1 MKLLLDEH
9 LPHQFRQEIVGHDV
23 YSVTYMGWNGV
34 ENGELL
40 LRAASHGFDA
50 VITNDGGV
58 EHEQNLDSLVVAV
71 VFLNAAANTLES
83 LRPLVPELLAALENL
98 QPYRFVKLL
107 H

>member
-9 LPHQFRQEIVGHDV
+9 LPHPFRQEIAGHAV
-23 YSVTYMGWNGV
+23 YTVAYMGWAGV

-40 LRAASHGFDA
+40 LRAESRAFDA

-58 EHEQNLDSLVVAV
+58 EHEQNLDTLPVGV
-71 VFLNAAANTLES
+71 VFLDAKANTLEA
-83 LRPLVPELLAALENL
+83 LRPLVPELLAALESL
-98 QPYRFVKLL
+98 QPRQFVKLR

>member
-9 LPHQFRQEIVGHDV
+9 LPHQFRREIVGHDV
-23 YSVTYMGWNGV
+23 YTVAYMGWAGV

-40 LRAASHGFDA
+40 LRAESHGFNA

-58 EHEQNLDSLVVAV
+58 EHEQNLDALPVAII
-71 VFLNAAANTLES
+71 FLDAEANTVET
-83 LRPLVPELLAALENL
+83 LRPLVPQLLTALECL
-98 QPYRFVKLL
+98 QPRQFVKLK

>member
-9 LPHQFRQEIVGHDV
+9 LPHQFRQEIAGHDV
-23 YSVTYMGWNGV
+23 FTVAYMGWAGV

-58 EHEQNLDSLVVAV
+58 EHEQNLDALTVAV
-71 VFLNAAANTLES
+71 VFLDATANTSES
-83 LRPLVPELLAALENL
+83 LRPLVPELLTALENL
-98 QPYRFVKLL
+98 QPCQFVKLL

>member
-9 LPHQFRQEIVGHDV
+9 LPHQFRREIAGHDV
-23 YSVTYMGWNGV
+23 YTVAYMGWNGV

-40 LRAASHGFDA
+40 LRAESHGFDA

-58 EHEQNLDSLVVAV
+58 EHERNLDALPVGV
-71 VFLNAAANTLES
+71 VFLDATANTLEA
-83 LRPLVPELLAALENL
+83 LRPLVPELLTSLASL
-98 QPYRFVKLL
+98 QPRQFVKLR

>member
-9 LPHQFRQEIVGHDV
+9 LPHQFRHEIAGHDV
-23 YSVTYMGWNGV
+23 FTIAYMGWAGV

-40 LRAASHGFDA
+40 LRAERNAFDA

-58 EHEQNLDSLVVAV
+58 EHEQNLDALPVAV
-71 VFLNAAANTLES
+71 VFLDAEANTLEA
-83 LRPLVPELLAALENL
+83 LRPLVPELLDALNSL
-98 QPYRFVKLL
+98 QPRQFVRLK